1 MSHQMTSEQSVV
13 MKAPNMLSP
22 SSIGTFRQCPLKFK
36 FTKIDGLQDSP
47 TESTMLGNFVHEIL
61 ETMYA
66 LPSEQRTQDT
76 ARLIAR
82 DLWESKWEEMV
93 KTIIRSEKEIKLF
106 RWTAWWCVENVWAL
120 EQPMEVQPWAI
131 EEHVEGEIS
140 GVKLHGYID
149 RLHVDGDTAKVC
161 DYKTGKTPKKQ
172 YVDDKYFQLIIYTQL
187 LGSAGIEAKNF
198 EIELL
203 YLKDGVRFEKRVTEE
218 DIANVASVIAEV
230 KAGIDLRITQ
240 GHFEPN
246 KSILCNWCG
255 FKSIC
260 PAWK

>member
-1 MSHQMTSEQSVV
+1 MTSEQSVV

-93 KTIIRSEKEIKLF
+93 KTIIR
-106 RWTAWWCVENVWAL
+106 
-120 EQPMEVQPWAI
+120 
-131 EEHVEGEIS
+131 
-140 GVKLHGYID
+140 
-149 RLHVDGDTAKVC
+149 
-161 DYKTGKTPKKQ
+161 
-172 YVDDKYFQLIIYTQL
+172 
-187 LGSAGIEAKNF
+187 
-198 EIELL
+198 
-203 YLKDGVRFEKRVTEE
+203 
-218 DIANVASVIAEV
+218 
-230 KAGIDLRITQ
+230 
-240 GHFEPN
+240 
-246 KSILCNWCG
+246 
-255 FKSIC
+255 
-260 PAWK
+260 